1 MANVEKVF
9 GKFAVEIEGEVK
21 LFDNE
26 SEAATAAVMAEQS
39 AEFEARA
46 AAFVAARELDPE
58 GRMTKNK
65 VNVIKDFLAF
75 EATLEDEPDKDKP
88 EEEFIPINKRK

>member
-21 LFDNE
+21 LFDSE
-26 SEAATAAVMAEQS
+26 LEAATAAVRAEQS

-46 AAFVAARELDPE
+46 AAYIDAREFDPE
-58 GRMTKNK
+58 SRMTKGKAN
-65 VNVIKDFLAF
+65 IIIDFLAF
-75 EATLEDEPDKDKP
+75 EATL
-88 EEEFIPINKRK
+88 

>member
-46 AAFVAARELDPE
+46 AAYTDARELDPE
-58 GRMTKNK
+58 ARMTKGKANI
-65 VNVIKDFLAF
+65 IKDFLAF
-75 EATLEDEPDKDKP
+75 EATL
-88 EEEFIPINKRK
+88 